1 MKGRWLVALSNRK
14 GPLSLKPLLASG
26 GVSHISLRI
35 EKQCAFMSE
44 KETFFLGSLNMLMKC
59 DVRAAKHCLSTKE
72 SRWH

>member
-35 EKQCAFMSE
+35 EKQCAE
-44 KETFFLGSLNMLMKC
+44 KRSCQK
-59 DVRAAKHCLSTKE
+59 RKHPIWAFSTC
-72 SRWH
+72 